1 MTRAAVFGPT
11 FDAAVELLGLER
23 VEERPDLVLVDLA
36 DADAVAAAAE
46 IAAAVPRIVIAR
58 PEHERLLRAA
68 GASVLIAP
76 SAHAAAIG
84 PLISAATPSP
94 GRAATRLV
102 VVTGT
107 RGGIGRTLLVTGLA
121 ERLAA
126 RTSVLVIDATG
137 SGAAGWWLRLA
148 PGPWSDLEGL
158 VDELTAEHLAVVAAE
173 RDRLR
178 VIGGT
183 SAMPTAALLSAAARA
198 AIGIADLVLVDA
210 SPLFDDRTRSLL
222 EQADRVLLVATADA
236 ASVAAIDGWI
246 DDDRSWL
253 IASRTRADRV
263 GPHGVFRW
271 LPDDPAAVRSAER
284 GQSIVGGALGRAY
297 DDLAELL
304 ALDIS

>member
-1 MTRAAVFGPT
+1 MV
-11 FDAAVELLGLER
+11 
-23 VEERPDLVLVDLA
+23 
-36 DADAVAAAAE
+36 
-46 IAAAVPRIVIAR
+46 
-58 PEHERLLRAA
+58 
-68 GASVLIAP
+68 
-76 SAHAAAIG
+76 
-84 PLISAATPSP
+84 
-94 GRAATRLV
+94 
-102 VVTGT
+102 
-107 RGGIGRTLLVTGLA
+107 
-121 ERLAA
+121 
-126 RTSVLVIDATG
+126 
-137 SGAAGWWLRLA
+137 
-148 PGPWSDLEGL
+148 
-158 VDELTAEHLAVVAAE
+158 
-173 RDRLR
+173 
-178 VIGGT
+178 
-183 SAMPTAALLSAAARA
+183 SAAARA

-210 SPLFDDRTRSLL
+210 PPLFDDRTRSLL